1 MDVTIALVAGILLG
15 IIGTTVLLHLRSN
28 GYLRIDRSIP
38 EDDPRLFLELTESVE
53 TIAKKKYVT
62 IAIKNENYLSR

>member
-1 MDVTIALVAGILLG
+1 MEITIAILLGLLLG
-15 IIGTTVLLHLRSN
+15 IIGTTALLHLRSN

-38 EDDPRLFLELTESVE
+38 EDGPQLFLELTESVE
-53 TIAKKKYVT
+53 SISKRKYVT